1 MEGPSVTVARDIGI
15 PASNSMVELN
25 RERCYG
31 LQIPISAAGIPIPE
45 LPLITPFVVGADQ
58 MYGERDRDR
67 NKEERQE

>member
-45 LPLITPFVVGADQ
+45 LPLIAPFVVGADQ
-58 MYGERDRDR
+58 MYRERKR
-67 NKEERQE
+67 NKEERKE